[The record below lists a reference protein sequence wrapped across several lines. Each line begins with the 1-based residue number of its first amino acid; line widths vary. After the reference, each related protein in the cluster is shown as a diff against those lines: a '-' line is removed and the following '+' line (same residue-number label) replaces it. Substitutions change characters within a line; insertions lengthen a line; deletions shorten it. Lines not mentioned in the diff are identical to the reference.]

1 MKKIVLIVCVI
12 ATSCKTIEC
21 DPFPNVPF
29 FSYEKNQKCQFI
41 SDNDA
46 LTFTVTEFH
55 GSEAWSFKS
64 NCDCECDLHASVR
77 LENQNIIISGESSSI
92 DLNVDK
98 NTFNFRYIIQQSY
111 EVQNEFSFSMRNK
124 SAIDTIIANKEN
136 PTYTWMK
143 FSSDKG
149 FYGFGNDK
157 VEYILK

>member
-64 NCDCECDLHASVR
+64 NCDCECLPFASMR
-77 LENQNIIISGESSSI
+77 LENQNIIISGESFI

-124 SAIDTIIANKEN
+124 EN
-136 PTYTWMK
+136 PTYTWMR

-149 FYGFGNDK
+149 FCGFGNDK

>member
-29 FSYEKNQKCQFI
+29 FSYEKNQKCQFT

-64 NCDCECDLHASVR
+64 NCDCECDLYASVR
-77 LENQNIIISGESSSI
+77 LENQNIIISGESSI
-92 DLNVDK
+92 DLNV
-98 NTFNFRYIIQQSY
+98 NFQYIIQQSDD
-111 EVQNEFSFSMRNK
+111 VLNTFSFSIRNK
-124 SAIDTIIANKEN
+124 SAIDTIITNKEN

>member
-77 LENQNIIISGESSSI
+77 LENQNIIISGESSI
-92 DLNVDK
+92 DLNV
-98 NTFNFRYIIQQSY
+98 NFQYIIQQSDD
-111 EVQNEFSFSMRNK
+111 VLNTFSFSIRNK
-124 SAIDTIIANKEN
+124 SAIDTIITNKEN

>member
-21 DPFPNVPF
+21 DPIPNVPF

-64 NCDCECDLHASVR
+64 NCDCECDLYASVR
-77 LENQNIIISGESSSI
+77 LENQNIIISGESSI
-92 DLNVDK
+92 DLNV
-98 NTFNFRYIIQQSY
+98 NFQYIIQQSDD
-111 EVQNEFSFSMRNK
+111 VLNTFSFSIRNK
-124 SAIDTIIANKEN
+124 SAIDTIITNKEN
-136 PTYTWMK
+136 PTYTWMR

-149 FYGFGNDK
+149 FCGFGNDK

>member
-55 GSEAWSFKS
+55 GSEAYSFKS
-64 NCDCECDLHASVR
+64 NCDCECDLYASVR
-77 LENQNIIISGESSSI
+77 LENQNIIISGESSI
-92 DLNVDK
+92 DLNV
-98 NTFNFRYIIQQSY
+98 NFQYIIQQSDD
-111 EVQNEFSFSMRNK
+111 VLNTFSFSIRNK
-124 SAIDTIIANKEN
+124 SAIDTIISNKEN
-136 PTYTWMK
+136 PTYTWMR

>member
-1 MKKIVLIVCVI
+1 MIKKILLVICVI

-29 FSYEKNQKCQFI
+29 FSYEKNQECQFI

-64 NCDCECDLHASVR
+64 NCDCECFTYASVR
-77 LENQNIIISGESSSI
+77 LENQNIIISGESFI
-92 DLNVDK
+92 DLNVGK
-98 NTFNFRYIIQQSY
+98 NTFNIQYIIQQSDD
-111 EVQNEFSFSMRNK
+111 VLNIFSFSIRNK
-124 SAIDTIIANKEN
+124 SAIDTIITNKEN

-149 FYGFGNDK
+149 FCGFGNDK
-157 VEYILK
+157 VEYVLK

>member
-64 NCDCECDLHASVR
+64 NCDCECDLYASVR
-77 LENQNIIISGESSSI
+77 LENQNIIISGESSI
-92 DLNVDK
+92 DLNV
-98 NTFNFRYIIQQSY
+98 NFQYIIQQSDD
-111 EVQNEFSFSMRNK
+111 VLNTFSFSIRNK
-124 SAIDTIIANKEN
+124 SAIDTIITNKEN